1 MADSFILV
9 ESGPV
14 SGETI
19 YPAHVYNQ
27 LGNSMDIF
35 STNIQHK
42 SRRVAAIAI
51 LDNIAVRQNKL
62 QKLEDAL
69 RETGDTEETWD
80 TGDTWDIGLTGSTVL
95 RHDLTEIKPKMGNS
109 NS

>member
-27 LGNSMDIF
+27 LRNIF

-42 SRRVAAIAI
+42 VVVAAIAI
-51 LDNIAVRQNKL
+51 SNNLAVRQNKL

-69 RETGDTEETWD
+69 RETGETEETGD
-80 TGDTWDIGLTGSTVL
+80 TGEKRGHRADWV
-95 RHDLTEIKPKMGNS
+95 NS
-109 NS
+109 FKT

>member
-42 SRRVAAIAI
+42 SRKVAAIAI
-51 LDNIAVRQNKL
+51 LNNLAVRQNKL

-69 RETGDTEETWD
+69 RDTWETEETGDTGGK
-80 TGDTWDIGLTGSTVL
+80 GDTGLTGSTVL
-95 RHDLTEIKPKMGNS
+95 RHEIKPKMGEIKV
-109 NS
+109 